1 MPDFTFQRNRRLL
14 KGADFQRVFD
24 NSEIRVS
31 HPKLLLLASTSD
43 LGHARV
49 GMVVSKKNC
58 RKAVQRNRI
67 KRVVRETFREAQSE
81 LNSLDVVFL
90 ARRGLNELEPAEQ
103 TRLLQDSWKRL
114 SRRVKRND
122 FTR

>member
-1 MPDFTFQRNRRLL
+1 MFANQLAVAVANTMLHEHLEQTI
-14 KGADFQRVFD
+14 AD
-24 NSEIRVS
+24 
-31 HPKLLLLASTSD
+31 L
-43 LGHARV
+43 
-49 GMVVSKKNC
+49 
-58 RKAVQRNRI
+58 
-67 KRVVRETFREAQSE
+67 REAQSE